1 MKELADNNN
10 LALEQQKEL
19 YVATLAHDLKNPLN
33 AQIVALEQL
42 YNEKFGGLTLLQKEI
57 LKDIISSAK
66 FMREMLSSLLSVY
79 KFENGAVKLNITP
92 VNIDELIKICLKDIT
107 VFAEEKCIFI
117 EYINNLGNNTL
128 FCDENYIRRVIS
140 NMLNN
145 VIIYSYK
152 NTKPLILLEEDSTAI
167 IIRFKSNGFPINE
180 NLKSRIFDKYNP
192 GSSKKSGTGLGLYF
206 CKKVIEA
213 HKGIISL
220 NAQNSDIEFC
230 VKLPK
235 IQSGESVV
243 KFS

>member
-1 MKELADNNN
+1 MEELADNNN
-10 LALEQQKEL
+10 LTLEQQKEL

-33 AQIVALEQL
+33 AQIVAMEQL

-57 LKDIISSAK
+57 LNDIISSAK

-79 KFENGAVKLNITP
+79 KFEHGAVKLNIKP
-92 VNIDELIKICLKDIT
+92 VNIDELIKICLKD
-107 VFAEEKCIFI
+107 VSAFAEYNSVFI
-117 EYINNLGNNTL
+117 EYINNTRNDVFL
-128 FCDENYIRRVIS
+128 CDENYIRRVIS

-152 NTKPLILLEEDSTAI
+152 NTKPLILVEEDSLFLI
-167 IIRFKSNGFPINE
+167 IKFKNNGYPINE
-180 NLKSRIFDKYNP
+180 NLKSHIFDKYNS
-192 GSSKKSGTGLGLYF
+192 GSNKKSGTGLGLYF

-220 NAQNSDIEFC
+220 NAQNSNIEFC

-235 IQSGESVV
+235 IQAGESVI